1 MSARPA
7 ARVRHLNG
15 KAKIQKSSP
24 QNPGNAVRDLAK
36 ASIQDF
42 QLLHA
47 TAACSTLR
55 MAELRPQEMS
65 NSARR
70 PTKLGFRRSPPMDA
84 LATEVVKLLA
94 RSPGHIPL
102 LQATSGA
109 SLQLLG
115 QFNSQ
120 DLANSAQSFAT
131 CRFMGSGTMGSQSSE
146 VLVKLPELAPQASE
160 PILGLCVAMADP
172 AGDSDVLPAQDKV
185 KFTEAFNV
193 WDKHQQ
199 GYIPWK
205 PDFASLWRSIGQNPT
220 EGEIRRIIEEN
231 DTGTGHFQLETFLKL
246 CESREDALRKEQL
259 IEAFKTF
266 DKDGKGTITLAQFR
280 YVLMQLGDPLD
291 DEEAD
296 QFIEFAD
303 KNKEGPS
310 AEIDYEDL
318 VERLDTRDQ
327 KF

>member
-1 MSARPA
+1 
-7 ARVRHLNG
+7 
-15 KAKIQKSSP
+15 
-24 QNPGNAVRDLAK
+24 
-36 ASIQDF
+36 
-42 QLLHA
+42 
-47 TAACSTLR
+47 
-55 MAELRPQEMS
+55 
-65 NSARR
+65 
-70 PTKLGFRRSPPMDA
+70 
-84 LATEVVKLLA
+84 
-94 RSPGHIPL
+94 
-102 LQATSGA
+102 
-109 SLQLLG
+109 
-115 QFNSQ
+115 
-120 DLANSAQSFAT
+120 
-131 CRFMGSGTMGSQSSE
+131 
-146 VLVKLPELAPQASE
+146 
-160 PILGLCVAMADP
+160 
-172 AGDSDVLPAQDKV
+172 
-185 KFTEAFNV
+185 AFNV

>member
-1 MSARPA
+1 MATTSS
-7 ARVRHLNG
+7 HG
-15 KAKIQKSSP
+15 IAKIQKSSP
-24 QNPGNAVRDLAK
+24 QNPGNTVRDLAK

-42 QLLHA
+42 QMLHA

-65 NSARR
+65 NSAQR
-70 PTKLGFRRSPPMDA
+70 PTKLGFRHSPLTDA
-84 LATEVVKLLA
+84 LATEVVKDVTDHT
-94 RSPGHIPL
+94 GHMPL

-115 QFNSQ
+115 QSNSQ

-146 VLVKLPELAPQASE
+146 VLVKLPELAPQATE
-160 PILGLCVAMADP
+160 PILGVCEAMADP

-266 DKDGKGTITLAQFR
+266 DKDGKGTITLAQLR

>member
-1 MSARPA
+1 
-7 ARVRHLNG
+7 
-15 KAKIQKSSP
+15 
-24 QNPGNAVRDLAK
+24 
-36 ASIQDF
+36 
-42 QLLHA
+42 
-47 TAACSTLR
+47 
-55 MAELRPQEMS
+55 
-65 NSARR
+65 
-70 PTKLGFRRSPPMDA
+70 
-84 LATEVVKLLA
+84 
-94 RSPGHIPL
+94 
-102 LQATSGA
+102 
-109 SLQLLG
+109 
-115 QFNSQ
+115 
-120 DLANSAQSFAT
+120 
-131 CRFMGSGTMGSQSSE
+131 
-146 VLVKLPELAPQASE
+146 
-160 PILGLCVAMADP
+160 MADP

-205 PDFASLWRSIGQNPT
+205 PDFANLWRSIGQNPT

-266 DKDGKGTITLAQFR
+266 DKDGKGTITLAQLR

-303 KNKEGPS
+303 KNKEGAS